1 MIWLSIF
8 AASPTPVPTVP
19 GAGIF
24 SSPLLLSLS
33 IWVPVVA
40 AVAIAAM
47 PNPRGRYDVLMKQ
60 IAFFANLGILFV
72 LFIAYNQFSSF
83 LPTAQYE
90 EKLPW
95 LQAIGVS
102 YHLGVDG
109 PGMIMLILSGLI
121 GIVSVLASLGVRE
134 RVRSYFVLL
143 LLTQATVNGA
153 IVARDMF
160 VLILFWAAAVIPIAI
175 LILGWGGPRRN
186 VAAWR
191 LVGYWGVGTAALVIG
206 TLVLYSA
213 TGTGSFDS
221 DVLLKAAVSPRIQLV
236 FSLTMIVAAAS
247 RLPLFP
253 LHGWARDVYAEAP
266 IGVTV
271 IVAGTA
277 SRLGAYLLLRTV
289 VAAEPAAAHVLS
301 PLVAVLATLTVA
313 YAALAALR
321 TIDLRQAAGY
331 LSMIPGGVTVL
342 GLAALSPLAIAG
354 SVLSL
359 FSGGLAA
366 ALIVGVCATLAD
378 RAQSRSLSVLSG
390 LAARMPNLTWL
401 MIFAGL
407 GVLGVPLLATYLS
420 GLMTFFGSFKTQ
432 PIGAFAV
439 AAGLAL
445 GGVAIAFLCR
455 RVLFGSP
462 NPDAPGVSDAS
473 LGETWFLGLLAGGLL
488 WVGIFP
494 SGPKLPGT
502 DTPLF
507 DPGLINIMAAGV
519 SEIASPYTLP
529 NPSPSPSPTP

>member
-1 MIWLSIF
+1 VIWLSIF
-8 AASPTPVPTVP
+8 AATPTPVPTVP

-60 IAFFANLGILFV
+60 IAFFTNLGVLFV

-95 LQAIGVS
+95 LQAVGVS

-109 PGMIMLILSGLI
+109 PGMMMLILSGLI
-121 GIVSVLASLGVRE
+121 GIASVLASLGVRE

-160 VLILFWAAAVIPIAI
+160 VLILFWAAAVIPIAL

-191 LVGYWGVGTAALVIG
+191 LIGYWGLGTAALVVG
-206 TLVLYSA
+206 TMVLYSA
-213 TGTGSFDS
+213 TGTNSFDT

-236 FSLTMIVAAAS
+236 VAVAMIVAAAT

-253 LHGWARDVYAEAP
+253 LHGWARDVYADAP

-271 IVAGTA
+271 VVAGSA

-289 VAAEPAAAHVLS
+289 VAAEPAAAHLLA
-301 PLVAVLATLTVA
+301 PLVAGLAALTVA

-321 TIDLRQAAGY
+321 AIDLRHAAGY

-342 GLAALSPLAIAG
+342 GLAALSPLSIGGA
-354 SVLSL
+354 VLSL
-359 FSGGLAA
+359 YSGGLAA

-390 LAARMPNLTWL
+390 LAARMPTLTWL
-401 MIFAGL
+401 TILGGL

-420 GLMTFFGSFKTQ
+420 GVMTFFGAFKTQ
-432 PIGAFAV
+432 PVGAFGV
-439 AAGLAL
+439 AAGVALA
-445 GGVAIAFLCR
+445 GVAVAFLLR

-507 DPGLINIMAAGV
+507 DPGLINVMAAGV

-529 NPSPSPSPTP
+529 NPSPTP